1 MKSFNHLYQNEQ
13 LLAEFALEHASE
25 LSISSDVLITVY
37 SAFLDQ
43 KKNKSILQSLIRNF
57 PNAKIV
63 GATTAGEIDGSS
75 VRTHSVLITL
85 HLFSKT
91 TVECHYIENDEINE
105 MANAIINKRQDN
117 TKGILLL
124 PVVLTGFIDIELLLE
139 LIYGSMPDIPVF
151 GGAAGEY
158 GTFTQQY
165 CFCKD
170 QVLKNGIA
178 FVTFQSD
185 DLVIKTD
192 YSFNW
197 NLVGQQYAITEVEY
211 NVVKTID
218 DKPAAQVFEENLGL
232 NSSNFSPETGLE
244 FPLVFKRKDVLIAR
258 VVVAIEGDHLVL
270 AAPVEADSIFQFS
283 FGSRKNAI
291 EHSLSLSE
299 LYEGESI
306 ESIMAFSCIA
316 RLNFLKSDAKKELV
330 NLSDK
335 SPISGF
341 FTYGEIY
348 HSKDSNYY
356 LNESLTLAFFSEG
369 VNAEAIKTS
378 EIIDAD
384 IEESSE
390 DRRLRVLTHL
400 TTKVTRELENKN
412 LELKRNNKVLQQYS
426 QLIDNRNM
434 EISQSLRYAS
444 RLQNSIVFQDEEF
457 PSVFKDHFIFFEPKE
472 EVSGDFYFIRDLG
485 DKIILAVAD
494 GTGHGVP
501 GAFISILGV
510 QIMHA
515 ITKRISIGR
524 EDLNAGD
531 FLNTLREK
539 MIKVLDRNRISK
551 FSTDGLDISL
561 IIIDKETRQLDF
573 SGANQCIIVQTEN
586 DMIQLKGDRM
596 PIGAFVEEKGFSNV
610 SLTLEEDSKVFMY
623 TDGFQDQFG
632 GERGKKINSAKLRHL
647 IRTNSS
653 SPLGDMKNEFQDYF
667 KEWKSDREQTDDVLL
682 LGFKL

>member
-1 MKSFNHLYQNEQ
+1 
-13 LLAEFALEHASE
+13 
-25 LSISSDVLITVY
+25 
-37 SAFLDQ
+37 
-43 KKNKSILQSLIRNF
+43 
-57 PNAKIV
+57 
-63 GATTAGEIDGSS
+63 
-75 VRTHSVLITL
+75 
-85 HLFSKT
+85 
-91 TVECHYIENDEINE
+91 
-105 MANAIINKRQDN
+105 
-117 TKGILLL
+117 
-124 PVVLTGFIDIELLLE
+124 
-139 LIYGSMPDIPVF
+139 
-151 GGAAGEY
+151 
-158 GTFTQQY
+158 
-165 CFCKD
+165 
-170 QVLKNGIA
+170 
-178 FVTFQSD
+178 
-185 DLVIKTD
+185 
-192 YSFNW
+192 
-197 NLVGQQYAITEVEY
+197 
-211 NVVKTID
+211 
-218 DKPAAQVFEENLGL
+218 
-232 NSSNFSPETGLE
+232 
-244 FPLVFKRKDVLIAR
+244 
-258 VVVAIEGDHLVL
+258 
-270 AAPVEADSIFQFS
+270 
-283 FGSRKNAI
+283 
-291 EHSLSLSE
+291 
-299 LYEGESI
+299 
-306 ESIMAFSCIA
+306 
-316 RLNFLKSDAKKELV
+316 
-330 NLSDK
+330 
-335 SPISGF
+335 
-341 FTYGEIY
+341 
-348 HSKDSNYY
+348 

-369 VNAEAIKTS
+369 VNAEAIKTP
-378 EIIDAD
+378 EIIDTD

-390 DRRLRVLTHL
+390 DRRLKVLTHL

-653 SPLGDMKNEFQDYF
+653 SPLGDMKNEFKDYF